1 MSEQLQKRCAIYT
14 RKSVD
19 AYVGEFGSLE
29 AQRAICSAYVTSQLP
44 KGWVEI
50 EKRYDDL
57 GETGAN
63 LNRPALQEL
72 LRDVESG
79 MVDVIIIYKLDRIT
93 RTIVDFVRLMDL
105 LDGYGVF
112 FVSVT
117 QNFDTGDSTGRLIQ
131 NILLTFAQFE
141 REMMSDR
148 LRDKFRTMKER
159 GMFVGGHPPFG
170 FDLIDKKL
178 VPNTLEAKVVR
189 SAFLLYLETKS
200 LVKVARVLRDRGVRR
215 RSRISKRGRRVEG
228 RTICQSALWN
238 MLANPLYVGNVRY
251 KGQIHPGLHEAII
264 SQDLWDNVQALRKRR
279 TRARVV
285 EKYKTDLLRGLIFDV
300 YGRTVGV
307 YRDFRYNPDGTRYYL
322 SNQNEWGRRNGV
334 RRYRTKADELEELIL
349 SSLSAQ
355 FVRRES
361 FREYLV
367 KAGYRGRQLAGLLHL
382 GGNAA
387 RLMKTITQVQLQAAV
402 KAVIERIDV
411 SEDQILVSIRAK
423 QFTEFA
429 HWNGVG
435 LLSVRTSAPNA
446 NEPIEVLTISTS
458 TVRIKRDLTNLF
470 TQRRVPD
477 SASKNPALIRLVRQA
492 RRAQG
497 VIDDSH
503 GLSVLEVSKAC
514 HCAHTRLPRLLRLNY
529 LAPDIIASIL
539 DGRQPSVLTAKEL
552 MSKDLPLDWSAQRR
566 LLGFSEQQDTLQS
579 APGW

>member
-1 MSEQLQKRCAIYT
+1 MSEQHQKRCAIYT

-19 AYVGEFGSLE
+19 SYVGEFDSLE
-29 AQRAICSAYVTSQLP
+29 AQRTICSAYITSQLP

-63 LNRPALQEL
+63 LDRPGLQEL

-79 MVDVIIIYKLDRIT
+79 MVDVVVIYKLDRIT

-178 VPNTLEAKVVR
+178 VPNKFEAEIVR
-189 SAFLLYLETKS
+189 SAFSLYLETKS
-200 LVKVARVLRDRGVRR
+200 LVKVAKTLRERGVRR

-228 RTICQSALWN
+228 RTICQGALCN
-238 MLANPLYVGNVRY
+238 MLANPLYVGDVRY
-251 KGQIHPGLHEAII
+251 KGQVHPGLHQEIV
-264 SQDLWDNVQALRKRR
+264 SQRLWDDVQNLRRLR
-279 TRARVV
+279 TRAKVV
-285 EKYKTDLLRGLIFDV
+285 EKYKTDLLRGLIFDAC
-300 YGRTVGV
+300 GRTVGV

-334 RRYRTKADELEELIL
+334 RRYRTKADDFEELVL

-355 FVRRES
+355 FVRREN
-361 FREYLV
+361 FRQYLV
-367 KAGYRGRQLAGLLHL
+367 KAGYRGRQLTGHLHL
-382 GGNAA
+382 GARAA
-387 RLMKTITQVQLQAAV
+387 RLMKTITHAQLQAAI
-402 KAVIERIDV
+402 KAIIERIDV
-411 SEDQILVSIRAK
+411 SDDQIFISIRAK
-423 QFTEFA
+423 QFTQFA
-429 HWNGVG
+429 QWNGVG
-435 LLSVRTSAPNA
+435 LLSA
-446 NEPIEVLTISTS
+446 NTIAVTANNPVEVLTVSTS

-503 GLSVLEVSKAC
+503 ALSVLEVSKAC

-539 DGRQPSVLTAKEL
+539 DGRQPSDLTTKKL

-566 LLGFSEQQDTLQS
+566 VLGFSEQQDTLEN